1 MRAGEKEGAA
11 RTPSH
16 QHTPPSDRHM
26 TSQFST
32 RLRAHVTDVTLESQ
46 QSCLSNS
53 ERAAETGKFPS
64 FVRVPAIA
72 SAVRQGQRLA
82 AQRATLNGSLPA
94 AGTLCRQRPGGSPG
108 SGVGSGG
115 GIAARAAMSA
125 RAVAPAPDDKGGG
138 SGSGGDGGGG
148 GSGGDGGS
156 SGVTPQCVRVGG
168 GAFKGRVGEIN
179 PPLRVSEK
187 RKHSSLDKHCR
198 PLIEPPH
205 STHTPH
211 KNAEA
216 QASALLDRGA
226 TRLEHGSSALRLG

>member
-11 RTPSH
+11 HTPSH

-94 AGTLCRQRPGGSPG
+94 ASALSRRRPGGSPG
-108 SGVGSGG
+108 PVESRLERRCRLG
-115 GIAARAAMSA
+115 RW
-125 RAVAPAPDDKGGG
+125 RRRLTTR
-138 SGSGGDGGGG
+138 SGGDGGGG

-168 GAFKGRVGEIN
+168 GAFKGRVRGGGDQSPAKGQRSVYEGSVWY
-179 PPLRVSEK
+179 RGVDEGGG
-187 RKHSSLDKHCR
+187 
-198 PLIEPPH
+198 
-205 STHTPH
+205 
-211 KNAEA
+211 
-216 QASALLDRGA
+216 SARAAGRRGRRCA
-226 TRLEHGSSALRLG
+226 NHG

>member
-1 MRAGEKEGAA
+1 M
-11 RTPSH
+11 
-16 QHTPPSDRHM
+16 
-26 TSQFST
+26 
-32 RLRAHVTDVTLESQ
+32 
-46 QSCLSNS
+46 
-53 ERAAETGKFPS
+53 
-64 FVRVPAIA
+64 PAIA

-187 RKHSSLDKHCR
+187 SKHSSLDNHCPPSFDRLPLSTYADKHR
-198 PLIEPPH
+198 K
-205 STHTPH
+205 S
-211 KNAEA
+211 A
-216 QASALLDRGA
+216 ASALPDHTIVVPHRPHPKLGSTHR
-226 TRLEHGSSALRLG
+226 SSAGAAAKCR